1 MSTPLRKVSENYHL
15 TLKRARIASVVSPFY
30 DVAPNGN
37 NGSPKNTVGV
47 GGSSSLARAQLP
59 SHIIWGVTKTGDRS
73 KSSFDTLPL
82 KSIFPPGLYT
92 AIAHNGPL
100 RRRIEEHYDELED
113 FKAHVRY
120 AQEILFGWMATLYH
134 LMLVVVWYTL
144 VCACRHVVRVNFKT
158 FFKGYTISHLAGLH
172 KLLIPAKISG
182 NPYTVRIK
190 QALSLRTLLTIRD
203 LILESIGR
211 LRSLFNL
218 AVSPLRH

>member
-1 MSTPLRKVSENYHL
+1 MSAPLRKVSENYHL
-15 TLKRARIASVVSPFY
+15 TLKRARIATVVSPFY
-30 DVAPNGN
+30 NVASNGN
-37 NGSPKNTVGV
+37 NESPKNTVGV

-59 SHIIWGVTKTGDRS
+59 SHIVWGVTKTGDRS

-82 KSIFPPGLYT
+82 ERIFPPGLYT

-113 FKAHVRY
+113 FKAHVRC

-144 VCACRHVVRVNFKT
+144 
-158 FFKGYTISHLAGLH
+158 GYTINHLAGLH

-203 LILESIGR
+203 SILESIGR
-211 LRSLFNL
+211 SRSLFNL